1 MSQKKNYFQKIVDLF
16 VEHDYPPFVRNDFFQ
31 WLANEEHSTQK
42 DEALRG
48 LWKKTATGEVDR
60 KIPRSSL
67 KRMRRNIG
75 LQPAKRGI
83 RIIRLWQGVAA
94 ILLLLLASSLYLSS
108 VNRQSENDLI
118 QQYVPVAEMSTFIL
132 PDGSEV
138 QLNSQS
144 TLLYPQSFSGKNRCV
159 YLIGEGN
166 FKVKPNKKQPFIVK
180 SSDFQV
186 TALGTEFNISA
197 YPENTFL
204 EATLISGSVRVEF
217 NNLQCS
223 KLLQPNEQ
231 LAYNKQTQTPLLL
244 YPDMKDVTAWQRGE
258 LVFREM
264 TLKDII
270 TILERKYPYHFKYS
284 LNDLKDDKYCF
295 RFKDKAPLPQVMD
308 IIVSVV
314 GHMNYKIEGSTCFV
328 RTK

>member
-1 MSQKKNYFQKIVDLF
+1 M
-16 VEHDYPPFVRNDFFQ
+16 
-31 WLANEEHSTQK
+31 EENSYRRSRQK
-42 DEALRG
+42 DTPEQPETHE
-48 LWKKTATGEVDR
+48 KKHRAT
-60 KIPRSSL
+60 
-67 KRMRRNIG
+67 
-75 LQPAKRGI
+75 PAKRGI

-159 YLIGEGN
+159 YLIGEGS

-244 YPDMKDVTAWQRGE
+244 YPDMKDVTAW
-258 LVFREM
+258 
-264 TLKDII
+264 
-270 TILERKYPYHFKYS
+270 
-284 LNDLKDDKYCF
+284 
-295 RFKDKAPLPQVMD
+295 
-308 IIVSVV
+308 
-314 GHMNYKIEGSTCFV
+314 
-328 RTK
+328 